1 MNKLELSPS
10 VILMGIGALVLLW
23 VIGKILGASFFFIS
37 AIVVIFMILL
47 ISYLVIRLHDEPVLE
62 KIKSRLGIVTQSENE
77 EEN

>member
-23 VIGKILGASFFFIS
+23 VIGEILGASFFFIS

-47 ISYLVIRLHDEPVLE
+47 ISYLVIRLHDEPILE
-62 KIKSRLGIVTQSENE
+62 KIKQRLGIVAQSENE

>member
-47 ISYLVIRLHDEPVLE
+47 IAYLVIRLHDEPILD
-62 KIKSRLGIVTQSENE
+62 KIKSCFGIQSKPE
-77 EEN
+77 EEEEK